1 MICSI
6 IGSHGVG
13 KTSTINKMKE
23 IQPEWLYFSESSRE
37 IMPLLGY
44 PKPYDFVDRFGIAFY
59 ESIIISQWSFLKNLH
74 SFYDSRQVLILDR
87 SPLDNLAYYYL
98 DRRKNEMKYEE
109 VLNKLARYYLQFIDV
124 FILFPI
130 GVFELV
136 PDQMQ
141 KKETQSDLHD
151 IILSLIQTIP
161 QPCYTIQTTTIDS
174 RANELIEYIKGW

>member
-1 MICSI
+1 
-6 IGSHGVG
+6 
-13 KTSTINKMKE
+13 
-23 IQPEWLYFSESSRE
+23 
-37 IMPLLGY
+37 
-44 PKPYDFVDRFGIAFY
+44 
-59 ESIIISQWSFLKNLH
+59 
-74 SFYDSRQVLILDR
+74 
-87 SPLDNLAYYYL
+87 
-98 DRRKNEMKYEE
+98 MKYEE